1 MALIVQHFKQN
12 KVPKVYIY
20 SDKQMWIKKGDDLYA
35 DAIDLEGQEV
45 YYTETD
51 DPLPPEITG
60 EDGEEKDSSTP
71 LRSAQNDMREGRS
84 TQNDGGG
91 EEPSQ
96 QSAEAEE

>member
-12 KVPKVYIY
+12 KVPKVYIF
-20 SDKQMWIKKGDDLYA
+20 SDKQVWIKKGDDLYA
-35 DAIDLEGQEV
+35 DAIDFEGQEI

-51 DPLPPEITG
+51 EPLPPEITG

-71 LRSAQNDMREGRS
+71 LRSAQNDKVEGRS
-84 TQNDGGG
+84 AQNDGGG